1 MSRERFIAPEF
12 WSDPKVGKLSP
23 LERLLFIGCF
33 SNADDEGRLPG
44 NPAWLRATIL
54 PYDEV
59 TPADVQKMRD
69 HLVSLFHKLVLYEV
83 DGDEYLAF
91 LNWDKYQKPKYKRP
105 SKIPAPPVSAQSLG
119 RIREESAGICAE
131 PAGNRPCGSGS
142 GSGCG
147 SGVDVVGDVEGCGEP
162 TTTPFGAQAN
172 LTAHEDEGESKAPEP
187 SPDVTPAERELLAVL
202 KAIPGYPFDYS
213 TDLRKVREW
222 AVDFPAVDL
231 IREAKSWSDWL
242 SNPRNKVKNY
252 RLAFRHWLE
261 VASKPRARGTGPPQR
276 TQARA
281 EPKAWATL
289 RRMMAEEM
297 RKEAVP
303 NDPG

>member
-1 MSRERFIAPEF
+1 MPRNKGWFRVYDRMIDSPEVVQL
-12 WSDPKVGKLSP
+12 SDS
-23 LERLLFIGCF
+23 EFRLLVSMWCLASASGSEEGAVPFNVTSLRRRAMPDHSEEEVSAMLQHLQSLDLIRE
-33 SNADDEGRLPG
+33 ADGHF
-44 NPAWLRATIL
+44 
-54 PYDEV
+54 V
-59 TPADVQKMRD
+59 VQRWAE
-69 HLVSLFHKLVLYEV
+69 HQ
-83 DGDEYLAF
+83 
-91 LNWDKYQKPKYKRP
+91 YQFESKRP
-105 SKIPAPPVSAQSLG
+105 SNRRQ
-119 RIREESAGICAE
+119 REGMGKSSGSSGEAFGQTDTDTDSDTESDSEEERGVNAAT
-131 PAGNRPCGSGS
+131 PCGS
-142 GSGCG
+142 
-147 SGVDVVGDVEGCGEP
+147 
-162 TTTPFGAQAN
+162 QAN

-187 SPDVTPAERELLAVL
+187 SPDVTPAERELMAVL
-202 KAIPGYPFDYS
+202 KAIPGYPFDYA

-297 RKEAVP
+297 RKEAEP
-303 NDPG
+303 DDPG